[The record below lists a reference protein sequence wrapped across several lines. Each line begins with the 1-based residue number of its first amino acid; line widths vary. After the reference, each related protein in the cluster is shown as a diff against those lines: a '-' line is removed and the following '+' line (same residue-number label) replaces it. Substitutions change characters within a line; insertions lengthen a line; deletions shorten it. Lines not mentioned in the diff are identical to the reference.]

1 MTDRFIDN
9 FTPGSG
15 GDGLSWANAELTAAA
30 VDAAD
35 AAGDRWLFDNRH
47 SESTNGAITLSLAGT
62 LASPSQLLSVT
73 QTGAAGAS
81 ALTAGAIVATGAGS
95 YPISING
102 VGYIHGITFSSG
114 VGSGSNF
121 SPVIAGGDNNHLV
134 FEKCTIR
141 LATSNASAR
150 LNFGSA
156 SSGIETSV
164 ELINSTLRFGA
175 TGHALVISQIK
186 MTWRG
191 GGLHASTAAI
201 TTLIASLVDGAEVL
215 FTGLDLS
222 AGATS
227 MSIINGSGINTAG
240 KVILRNC
247 KMPASWSGSLFSA
260 APAGMGLRAEM
271 WNCSATDTNYA
282 MWVEDYSG
290 SIKHETT
297 IVHSGG
303 ASDGDTPISWKMAS
317 SANAEYPAIVLRS
330 PEIFVPNTTT
340 GASKTLTVEI
350 AQDGTT
356 TALNDDEIWLEVEY
370 LGTSGTPLAL
380 FADDAKADV
389 LASATAQANSSET
402 WSGLSGTNKKQS
414 LSVTITPQEE
424 GVYICRVCLAKA
436 STTVYVDPKV
446 TVS

>member
-30 VDAAD
+30 VDAVD
-35 AAGDRWLFDNRH
+35 AAGDRWLFDYRH
-47 SESTNGAITLSLAGT
+47 SESTGAAITLSLAGT
-62 LASPSQLLSVT
+62 LASPSQLISVT
-73 QTGAAGAS
+73 QTGASGVS
-81 ALTAGAIVATGAGS
+81 GVTAGATIATGAGS
-95 YPISING
+95 YPINISG
-102 VGYIHGITFSSG
+102 VGYIFGITFTSG

-121 SPVIAGGDNNHLV
+121 APIMCGADNDHLV
-134 FEKCTIR
+134 FDTCTLY
-141 LATSNASAR
+141 LATSNAAAKFRFGTGSVGVEVSAEL
-150 LNFGSA
+150 LN
-156 SSGIETSV
+156 T
-164 ELINSTLRFGA
+164 TLRFAA
-175 TGHALVISQIK
+175 TGQGLQLYQTKLV
-186 MTWRG
+186 WRG
-191 GGLHASTAAI
+191 GGLHASGAAI
-201 TTLIASLVDGAEVL
+201 TLLISSLADGSDVL
-215 FTGLDLS
+215 IDGVDLS
-222 AGATS
+222 YGA
-227 MSIINGSGINTAG
+227 SGMNLCSGGLNTPG
-240 KVILRNC
+240 RLIFRNC
-247 KMPASWSGSLFSA
+247 KLPASWSGGVFSSAPSSLGIRGELYNCA
-260 APAGMGLRAEM
+260 AG
-271 WNCSATDTNYA
+271 DVNYA
-282 MWVEDYSG
+282 MWVEDYAG

-297 IVHSGG
+297 IVHTGG
-303 ASDGDTPISWKMAS
+303 ASDGTTPISWKMAS

-380 FADDAKADV
+380 FASDAKADV
-389 LASATAQANSSET
+389 IASAAAQANSSET
-402 WSGLSGTNKKQS
+402 WSGLSGTNKKQA

-424 GVYICRVCLAKA
+424 GVYIARVCLAKA